1 MPRGRRPG
9 VPNKNFPSLSLE
21 RALELPRAIQDGASG
36 LPVDRLTLS
45 ELIDK
50 SPSSS
55 VFLILVLAS
64 RAYSLTNG
72 GKNADEFSL
81 TPVGRQAVSD
91 DDRERTDGIR
101 RAVLSVEPFTIALRA
116 YDKKKVPQPAAF
128 RSFLINQASVHADHA
143 EQCMTQLLE
152 DARLAGFLRNVK
164 GSDWID
170 LQNPATAP
178 PLVPASQNGRG
189 EEGEEE
195 ETLEDVLD
203 EQDESGAAVVERTL
217 AADEAKR
224 GATLKALTGPP
235 KVFITHGKN
244 EQILQQLKELLT
256 FGKFEPIIAKE
267 HETVSKPVP
276 DKVLEDMRLCEAAVI
291 HVATE
296 DRLLDEK
303 GNEHHKINENVLIEI
318 GAAMALYG
326 RNFILLSPKGLHLP
340 SNLQGLYRC
349 EYEGDS
355 LDYDATMKLLK
366 AFNELEL
373 RQE

>member
-9 VPNKNFPSLSLE
+9 VPNRNFPTLSLE
-21 RALELPRAIQDGASG
+21 KALELARALHDGASG
-36 LPVDRLTLS
+36 LPTDRLTLS
-45 ELIDK
+45 ELLDR

-55 VFLILVLAS
+55 AFTTLILAS
-64 RAYSLTNG
+64 RAYGLTNG

-81 TPVGRQAVSD
+81 TQVGRQAVSD
-91 DDRERTDGIR
+91 DSRERTDGLR
-101 RAVLSVEPFTIALRA
+101 RAVLSVEPFTLALRA
-116 YDKKKVPQPAAF
+116 YDKKKVPLPAAF
-128 RSFLINQASVHADHA
+128 KSFLTNQAGVHADHA
-143 EQCMTQLLE
+143 EQCMNQLLD
-152 DARLAGFLRNVK
+152 DARLAGFLRHVK

-170 LQNPATAP
+170 LQNAALAAP
-178 PLVPASQNGRG
+178 LTPASQNGQG
-189 EEGEEE
+189 EEGEETLDGVLE
-195 ETLEDVLD
+195 EEDEPGQDDIVDRNLTANR
-203 EQDESGAAVVERTL
+203 EQKTPPRLPS
-217 AADEAKR
+217 
-224 GATLKALTGPP
+224 GPP

-276 DKVLEDMRLCEAAVI
+276 DKVLEDMRQCSAAVI

-326 RNFILLSPKGLHLP
+326 RNFILLSPTGLHLP

-349 EYEGDS
+349 EYTGDT
-355 LDYDATMKLLK
+355 LDYEATMKLLK

-373 RQE
+373 TQE

>member
-9 VPNKNFPSLSLE
+9 VPNRNFPTLPLE
-21 RALELPRAIQDGASG
+21 KALEMPRAISDGASG
-36 LPVDRLTLS
+36 LPTDRLTLS
-45 ELIDK
+45 QLLDR

-55 VFLILVLAS
+55 TFMTLALSS
-64 RAYSLTNG
+64 RAYGLTNG
-72 GKNADEFSL
+72 GKNAEEFSL
-81 TPVGRQAVSD
+81 TPVGKLAVSD
-91 DDRERTDGIR
+91 DAQERTEGLR
-101 RAVLSVEPFTIALRA
+101 RAVLSVEPFALALRA
-116 YDKKKVPQPAAF
+116 YDKKKVPLPAAF
-128 RSFLINQASVHADHA
+128 RSFLTNQAGVYADHA

-170 LQNPATAP
+170 LQNTATVP
-178 PLVPASQNGRG
+178 PLAPASHNGRG
-189 EEGEEE
+189 DDE
-195 ETLEDVLD
+195 ETLDDVL
-203 EQDESGAAVVERTL
+203 EEEAESAAGGIDRTL
-217 AADEAKR
+217 AGEKEQ
-224 GATLKALTGPP
+224 KAPPKPAAGPP
-235 KVFITHGKN
+235 KVFITHGNN

-276 DKVLEDMRLCEAAVI
+276 DKVLEDMRQCSAAVI

-296 DRLLDEK
+296 DRLLDDK
-303 GNEHHKINENVLIEI
+303 GNTHHKINENVLIEI

-349 EYEGDS
+349 EYEGDT

-373 RQE
+373 KQA